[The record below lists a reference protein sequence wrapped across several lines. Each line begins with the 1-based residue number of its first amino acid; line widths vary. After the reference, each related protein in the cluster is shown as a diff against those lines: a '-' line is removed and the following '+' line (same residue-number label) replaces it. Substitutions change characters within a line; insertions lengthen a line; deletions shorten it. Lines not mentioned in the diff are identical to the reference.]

1 MHGVR
6 RSFAGLF
13 FGIAF
18 TCACLAISGFV
29 LQRTAFSPSNTESSA
44 HVILGDAAVEQEL
57 VRLVAEAAAPSMP
70 PFPGAVRQPT
80 ADEVA
85 QYVSAMVL
93 NTPEG
98 SDLFAGILRN
108 THAKLIGDACTT
120 EPPSMSCDANDN
132 PQITGAQMVQIVR
145 NESVAGVAPI
155 VLEVPRVSALAV
167 AKDVTDWLVPI
178 LGIGAVA
185 FLILCFLA
193 HPERAALIRTLGL
206 GLLVLAA
213 LILLF
218 AYVIPKLVPTLLTDS
233 VWARIPPR
241 LADDSLPLTLGA
253 VLLLTGGGLALFVA
267 SSRMGR
273 SRRWSTPVSTY
284 RYREERNW
292 S

>member
-1 MHGVR
+1 M
-6 RSFAGLF
+6 
-13 FGIAF
+13 
-18 TCACLAISGFV
+18 CACVAISGFV

-44 HVILGDAAVEQEL
+44 GVVLGDAAVEQEL
-57 VRLVAEAAAPSMP
+57 VDRIAVAAAPQIP
-70 PFPGAVRQPT
+70 PGGIPGAAGQPT
-80 ADEVA
+80 P
-85 QYVSAMVL
+85 QNVSDFITQHVL
-93 NTPEG
+93 NTGEG
-98 SDLFAGILRN
+98 TELLSGILRN
-108 THAKLIGDACTT
+108 AHAKLIGDECVAR
-120 EPPSMSCDANDN
+120 EDGSAACDAEGN
-132 PQITGAQMVQIVR
+132 PQITGQQMVQIVR
-145 NESVAGVAPI
+145 NESVAGVEPI
-155 VLEVPRVSALAV
+155 VLEVETVGALEV
-167 AKDVTDWLVPI
+167 AKNITRWLVPI
-178 LGIGAVA
+178 LAFAALA
-185 FLILCFLA
+185 FLVLCFLA